1 MIEVR
6 IPKEL
11 DHYEAKV
18 IGPFTLRQMVC
29 LVCALP
35 LGVLLF
41 NFTKGYFG
49 METAGFFCLIP
60 GGIAFLFGWTKP
72 YGMKFEVFLRS
83 VLISTVLAPSKRKYK
98 TMNYYKLLMSKNYEE
113 DDDDDFFI
121 EEENKKS
128 RKKKKDSSGEITGY
142 LPSSK
147 AIF

>member
-18 IGPFTLRQMVC
+18 IGPFTLRQMVS
-29 LVCALP
+29 LACALP
-35 LGVLLF
+35 IGVLIF
-41 NFTKGYFG
+41 NLAKGYVG
-49 METAGFFCLIP
+49 LETAGFLCLIP
-60 GGIAFLFGWTKP
+60 AGVAYLFGWAKP

-98 TMNYYKLLMSKNYEE
+98 TANYFKLLMSENYEE
-113 DDDDDFFI
+113 ETDDFFI
-121 EEENKKS
+121 DEDDKNR
-128 RKKKKDSSGEITGY
+128 RKKKKAPSGETIGY
-142 LPSSK
+142 TPSSK